1 MTLTKEKVLE
11 LLSNIKIAKVVSF
24 FKNENSDH
32 LLVVKILTSDGE
44 KQIVTGANNFKE
56 GDLVPYLGVG
66 FVVPGFLF
74 KSDEVTL
81 EARKLRGY
89 DSFGMILAEDEIGLS
104 EDHEGI
110 MVVQGGDDLVG
121 KSITDVLTEDQ
132 IANVLKNAGVVEMTP
147 EIKSKVDLITR
158 ELQEFVGVEDMPA
171 ILAERSLKIYW
182 GTAPTGKP
190 HLAYFVPMMKIADL
204 LQAGCEVTILFANI
218 HAFLDNMKS
227 TWELLEYRTQYYQL
241 IITEILKTVNVPVDK
256 LKFVVGRDYQLKE
269 DYTLD
274 VYKVAALASLR
285 DVQKAGAEVVKQV
298 ESPLLSGMLYPILQ
312 ALDEEYLEADA
323 QLGGEDQRKIF
334 MFAREY
340 LPKIGYKKRIH
351 LMNYLIPG
359 LGKSGKM
366 SSSKPNSKIDL
377 DDSDEII
384 KDKIQK
390 AYSLDGQIEG
400 NGLLALLR
408 FIIFRKLESETRLTK
423 ITRPE
428 KWGGD
433 VEYANY
439 KDLENDFAEGKL
451 SSVDLKPIVAQEII
465 SLISGIRETI
475 KNNADLLNK
484 AYPKNN

>member
-1 MTLTKEKVLE
+1 MTLSKEKVLE
-11 LLSNIKIAKVVSF
+11 LLSNIKIAKVISF

-32 LLVVKILTSDGE
+32 LLVVKIQTGEGE

-74 KSDEVTL
+74 KGDEITL
-81 EARKLRGY
+81 DARKLRGY

-110 MVVQGGDDLVG
+110 MVVKGADELIG
-121 KSITDVLTEDQ
+121 KSITEVLTEEQ
-132 IANVLKNAGVVEMTP
+132 IETVLKNAGVVEMT
-147 EIKSKVDLITR
+147 EELKAKIELITR
-158 ELQEFVGVEDMPA
+158 ELQEAVGVEDLPA
-171 ILAERSLKIYW
+171 IIAERPLKIYW
-182 GTAPTGKP
+182 GTAPTGRP
-190 HLAYFVPMMKIADL
+190 HLGYFVPMMKIADL
-204 LQAGCEVTILFANI
+204 LQAGCEVTILLANI

-227 TWELLEYRTQYYQL
+227 TWELLEYRTEYYKL
-241 IITEILKTVNVPVDK
+241 IITEILKTVNVPIDK

-312 ALDEEYLEADA
+312 ALDEEYLEVDA

-340 LPKIGYKKRIH
+340 LPKVGYKKRVH
-351 LMNYLIPG
+351 FMNYLIPG

-366 SSSKPNSKIDL
+366 SSSEPNSKIDL
-377 DDSDEII
+377 DDTDEVIM
-384 KDKIQK
+384 DKIQK
-390 AYSLDGQIEG
+390 AYSLDGQVEG
-400 NGLLALLR
+400 NGLLAVLR
-408 FIIFRKLESETRLTK
+408 FIIFRKLESEGRTLK
-423 ITRPE
+423 ISRPE

-433 VEYANY
+433 VEYSNY
-439 KDLENDFAEGKL
+439 KDLESDFAESKL
-451 SSVDLKPIVAQEII
+451 SSVDLKPVVAKEII
-465 SLISGIRETI
+465 NLISGIRETI
-475 KNNADLLNK
+475 LKNQELLNK
-484 AYPKNN
+484 AYPK